1 MPSKR
6 TKRRYD
12 VSDDDIALSEKRMY
26 GEKRPE
32 THAYVASGLGLT
44 RVETAGGQIGR
55 FSLVERCTARDVAG
69 ADGEVAV
76 ATDESV
82 LVSTDDGFAP
92 TGFGPATA
100 VGYDTDGLVAAGEGR
115 VARYTDGD
123 WTPLGEVAEVRA
135 IDGGL
140 LAAESGV
147 YALPALERLGL
158 ADVTDVA
165 DGYAATADGLYERT
179 GEEWTELRSGSH
191 RAVASDG
198 QRAHAAGE
206 DGLLELVAGRWE
218 RCRLPVEE
226 RVVDVTYGDDTYAI
240 TEAGT
245 FLVDTEDAATA
256 DGQGGWRQRS
266 LGVPEVVGVAVA

>member
-32 THAYVASGLGLT
+32 THAYVASGLGVT

-55 FSLVERCTARDVAG
+55 FSLAKRCSARDVAG
-69 ADGEVAV
+69 SDGEIAV

-82 LVSTDDGFAP
+82 LVVTDDGFTP

-100 VGYDTDGLVAAGEGR
+100 VGYDTDGLLAAGDGR
-115 VARYTDGD
+115 VARYVDGD
-123 WTPLGEVAEVRA
+123 WVRLGEIRAVRA

-140 LAAESGV
+140 LAAEDGV
-147 YALPALERLGL
+147 YALPSLERLGL

-165 DGYAATADGLYERT
+165 PGYAATADGLYGRDGDEWNER
-179 GEEWTELRSGSH
+179 RSGGH
-191 RAVASDG
+191 QAVESDG
-198 QRAHAAGE
+198 EHTHAAAD
-206 DGLLELVAGRWE
+206 DGLSELVAGRWE
-218 RCRLPVEE
+218 RCSLPVEE
-226 RVVDVTYGDDTYAI
+226 RVVDITYGDDTYAI
-240 TEAGT
+240 TEDGT
-245 FLVDTEDAATA
+245 FLVDTVDEATA